1 MRDLGIHA
9 DRAIYVLIA
18 TLAVSVALQDGTGA
32 SPVAVLASVAGTAIA
47 LTLAE
52 LFAGRVGISIREHRT
67 PTDGEMRSEYHAALT
82 GLAVA
87 ALPTVFFL
95 LATLDLIKL
104 ETAFVIAQWTGFA
117 VIGIYAY
124 IAARSAGRSQARSLV
139 SGVGLALIG
148 GMLILI
154 NSLLK

>member
-18 TLAVSVALQDGTGA
+18 TLAVSVALQDATGA

-52 LFAGRVGISIREHRT
+52 LFAGRVGISIREHRA
-67 PTDGEMRSEYHAALT
+67 PTNVEMSSEYHAALT
-82 GLAVA
+82 GLAAA
-87 ALPTVFFL
+87 ALPASFFL
-95 LATLDLIKL
+95 FAVFDVIDL

-124 IAARSAGRSQARSLV
+124 IAARSVGSSRTRSLV
-139 SGVGLALIG
+139 GGVGLTMIG
-148 GMLILI
+148 GMLIAI